1 VAAAEDECAIDK
13 EDDSSGPEVDPLAT
27 FGVGLAV
34 GERSLTSMASLR
46 QPPPHPW
53 PFRI

>member
-1 VAAAEDECAIDK
+1 VVVAEDECAIDK
-13 EDDSSGPEVDPLAT
+13 EDDNSGPEVDPLAT
-27 FGVGLAV
+27 FGVRLAV